1 MTNLGVIFV
10 MNRLLTTKEV
20 AELTG
25 LSEYELRLGAKQGRY
40 PVILLGS
47 RDSQFRRM
55 RWNLEAL
62 QDVIQKQMQETQ
74 KERKKMMED
83 M

>member
-1 MTNLGVIFV
+1 

-20 AELTG
+20 AEITG

-40 PVILLGS
+40 PVIMLGS
-47 RDSQFRRM
+47 RDSKYRRM
-55 RWNLEAL
+55 RWNPEAL
-62 QDVIQKQMQETQ
+62 QEAIMKEMLETQ
-74 KERKKMMED
+74 EERKNMMED